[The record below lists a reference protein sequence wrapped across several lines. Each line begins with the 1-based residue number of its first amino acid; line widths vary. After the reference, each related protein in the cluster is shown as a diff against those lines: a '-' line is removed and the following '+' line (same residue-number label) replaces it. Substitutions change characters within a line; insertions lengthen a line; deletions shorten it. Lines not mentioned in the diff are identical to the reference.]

1 MKSKKDCS
9 EKELEDLYIEPALMH
24 VGWDKKN
31 IKRQPSS
38 RYTDG
43 RINVRFANKIENL
56 RGKEKIPDIIL
67 YHSPHLPLAL
77 IESKQNDFN
86 VDKGLKQ
93 ALDYTDV
100 ENGGLEIPF
109 VYATNGDSFV
119 EVDRFTGEQR
129 TFPLDQFPSPA
140 TLWQRYKE
148 AKKLSDEQATLLET
162 PFYDDGRKP
171 RYYQQIAVNRVFENV
186 IKNQNRLLL
195 VMATG
200 TGKTYMASQII
211 YRLRKAGLKK
221 RFLFLVDRN
230 TLADQTIRDDFKIFR
245 NVLTKVTDRIV
256 EQEYEVYIALYQ
268 AVDGKEESKKIF
280 KQFPPTFF
288 DVIIVDECHRGS
300 AAEDSA
306 WREVLNHFASATH
319 IGLTATPKETKDVS
333 NSHYFGDPIYVYSLY
348 RGIDDGFLAPFKIIK
363 KSFNVDEEGYV
374 PEVGKTD
381 KYSGDLIPRRIYDT
395 FDFDRK
401 LVIETRTQLVAQEL
415 TKFLKTTDRFQKTI
429 VFCKDI
435 DHAERMRI
443 ALIAENVDLFE
454 QNHKYVMQITS
465 GEKGEN
471 GRNELENFQKKDT
484 RYPTI
489 VTTSKLLSTGVDMP
503 TVRCIV
509 LDSGIDSSIE
519 FKQIIGRGTRIAEK
533 YGKVYFT
540 IMDFKGATHKFLDP
554 NFDLPPIADPD
565 FDPQPEPPGGG
576 NDGPN
581 SPPTPPPTPPQP
593 PRPKYVVDEVP
604 VNVVREQV
612 MYYNG
617 EGQIMTESLTE
628 YTRQHILSH
637 YATPEAFAEVWNTA
651 ERKSLLMKELETQ
664 GILIESIQHEMGGVW
679 KNMDEYDLVCHLAY
693 NVPVVLRE
701 NRAKRLQN
709 HPIMK
714 RYNTKA
720 QALIKALLDKYTERG
735 ITQIEDTTDL
745 QANPFAEMGTAV
757 ELVKLFGNKANYYA
771 MLQQLK
777 NALYNEAA

>member
-1 MKSKKDCS
+1 MKSKQECS
-9 EKELEDLYIEPALMH
+9 EKELEDLYIEPALIDA
-24 VGWDKKN
+24 GWNKKN
-31 IKRQPSS
+31 IKRQIA
-38 RYTDG
+38 YTDG
-43 RINVRFANKIENL
+43 RINVRFANQTELL
-56 RGKEKIPDIIL
+56 RGEKQIPDFIL
-67 YHSPHLPLAL
+67 YHAPHLPLAV
-77 IESKQNDFN
+77 IESKQNKFN
-86 VDKGLKQ
+86 VDYGLNQ
-93 ALDYTDV
+93 ALRYSDV
-100 ENGGLEIPF
+100 DNGGLEIPF
-109 VYATNGDSFV
+109 VYATNGDNFV
-119 EVDRFTGEQR
+119 EIDRFTGEQR
-129 TFPLDQFPSPA
+129 IFSLDQFPSPA
-140 TLWQRYKE
+140 ALWERYKE
-148 AKKLSDEQATLLET
+148 AKQLSDEQAKLLET

-186 IKNQNRLLL
+186 VKNQNRLLL

-245 NVLTKVTDRIV
+245 NVLTKVSDRIV

-268 AVDGKEESKKIF
+268 AVDGKEEDKKIF

-306 WREVLNHFASATH
+306 WREVLTHFESATQ
-319 IGLTATPKETKDVS
+319 IGLTATPKETRDVS
-333 NSHYFGDPIYVYSLY
+333 NIHYFGEPIYVYSLY
-348 RGIDDGFLAPFKIIK
+348 RGIDDGFLAPFKVIK
-363 KSFNVDEEGYV
+363 KSFNIDEEGYV
-374 PEVGKTD
+374 PELGKTD
-381 KYSGDLIPRRIYDT
+381 KYSGDLIPRRLYDT

-401 LVIETRTQLVAQEL
+401 LVIETRTQLVAEEL
-415 TKFLKTTDRFQKTI
+415 TKYLKATDRFQKTI

-443 ALIAENVDLFE
+443 ALIAENTDLFE
-454 QNHKYVMQITS
+454 QNPKYIMQITS
-465 GEKGEN
+465 GEKGEK

-509 LDSGIDSSIE
+509 LDAGIDSSIE

-533 YGKVYFT
+533 YGKVFFT
-540 IMDFKGATHKFLDP
+540 IIDFKGATQKFLDP
-554 NFDLPPIADPD
+554 NFDGLPEVDID
-565 FDPQPEPPGGG
+565 FDPEPPTDGGEG
-576 NDGPN
+576 NPN
-581 SPPTPPPTPPQP
+581 PTPNPRPTPPP

-604 VNVVREQV
+604 VSVVREQV

-628 YTRQHILSH
+628 YTRQHILSR

-664 GILIESIQHEMGGVW
+664 GILIESIQAEMGGVW
-679 KNMDEYDLVCHLAY
+679 QNMDEYDLVCHLAY
-693 NVPVVLRE
+693 NAPVVLRE

-714 RYNTKA
+714 QYNAKA
-720 QALIKALLDKYTERG
+720 QALIQALLNKYTERG
-735 ITQIEDTTDL
+735 ITQIEDATDL
-745 QANPFAEMGTAV
+745 QANPFAEMGTTV
-757 ELVKLFGNKANYYA
+757 ELVKLFGNKTNYYA

-777 NALYNEAA
+777 KALYNEAA

>member
-1 MKSKKDCS
+1 MKPKSECS
-9 EKELEDLYIEPALMH
+9 EKELEDLYIEPALITA
-24 VGWDKKN
+24 GWNKKN
-31 IKRQPSS
+31 IKRQVA
-38 RYTDG
+38 YTDG
-43 RINVRFANKIENL
+43 RINVKFANQTELL
-56 RGKEKIPDIIL
+56 RGEKQIPDFIL
-67 YHSPHLPLAL
+67 YHAPHLPLAL
-77 IESKQNDFN
+77 IESKQNKFN
-86 VDKGLKQ
+86 VDYGLPQ
-93 ALDYTDV
+93 AIKYTDV
-100 ENGGLEIPF
+100 NKGGLDIPF
-109 VYATNGDSFV
+109 IYSTNGDNFV
-119 EVDRFTGEQR
+119 EIDHFTGEQR
-129 TFPLDQFPSPA
+129 IFSLDQFPSPA
-140 TLWQRYKE
+140 VLWERYKE
-148 AKKLSDEQATLLET
+148 AKQLTDEQAKLLET

-186 IKNQNRLLL
+186 VKNQNRLLL

-245 NVLTKVTDRIV
+245 SVLTKVSDRKV

-268 AVDGKEESKKIF
+268 AVDGKEEDKKIF
-280 KQFPPTFF
+280 KQFPSTFF

-306 WREVLNHFASATH
+306 WRDVLSYFESATQ

-333 NSHYFGDPIYVYSLY
+333 NTHYFGKPIYVYSLY
-348 RGIDDGFLAPFKIIK
+348 RGIDDGFLAPFKVIK

-374 PEVGKTD
+374 PELGKTD
-381 KYSGDLIPRRIYDT
+381 KYSGDLIPRRLYDT

-415 TKFLKTTDRFQKTI
+415 TNYLKATDRFQKTV

-443 ALIAENVDLFE
+443 ALIAENTDLFE
-454 QNHKYVMQITS
+454 QNPKYIMQITS
-465 GEKGEN
+465 GEKGEK

-509 LDSGIDSSIE
+509 LDTGIDSSIE

-533 YGKVYFT
+533 YGKVFFT
-540 IMDFKGATHKFLDP
+540 IIDFKGATQKFLDP
-554 NFDLPPIADPD
+554 NFDGLPEIDIE
-565 FDPQPEPPGGG
+565 FEPEPPTDGGEE
-576 NDGPN
+576 DPN
-581 SPPTPPPTPPQP
+581 PPPSPPPTPPPPP
-593 PRPKYVVDEVP
+593 PKYVVDEVP
-604 VNVVREQV
+604 VSVVREQV
-612 MYYNG
+612 MYYSG
-617 EGQIMTESLTE
+617 EGRIMTESLTE
-628 YTRQHILSH
+628 YTRKHILSH

-651 ERKSLLMKELETQ
+651 ERKSLLMKELEKQ
-664 GILIESIQHEMGGVW
+664 GILIESIQAELGGVW
-679 KNMDEYDLVCHLAY
+679 QNMDEYDLVCHLAF
-693 NVPVVLRE
+693 NAPVVLRE

-709 HPIMK
+709 HPIMTQ
-714 RYNTKA
+714 YNAKA

-745 QANPFAEMGTAV
+745 QANPFAQMGTTV
-757 ELVKLFGNKANYYA
+757 ELVKLFGNKTNYYA

-777 NALYNEAA
+777 KALYNEAA

>member
-1 MKSKKDCS
+1 MNQKKECS
-9 EKELEDLYIEPALMH
+9 EKELEDLYIEPAILQS
-24 VGWDKKN
+24 GWEKKN
-31 IKRQPSS
+31 IKRQVS
-38 RYTDG
+38 YTDG
-43 RINVRFANKIENL
+43 RINVRFADKIENL
-56 RGKEKIPDIIL
+56 RGKGKIPDIIL
-67 YHSPHLPLAL
+67 YHAPHLPLAL
-77 IESKQNDFN
+77 IESKQNKFN
-86 VDKGLKQ
+86 VEYGLNQ

-100 ENGGLEIPF
+100 ENGGLDIPF
-109 VYATNGDSFV
+109 VYATNGDNFV
-119 EVDRFTGEQR
+119 EFDRFTGKQQ
-129 TFPLDQFPSPA
+129 TFPLDQFPSHEV
-140 TLWQRYKE
+140 LWQRYKE
-148 AKKLSDEQATLLET
+148 AKQLTNEQAKLLET

-186 IKNQNRLLL
+186 VKNQNRLLL

-230 TLADQTIRDDFKIFR
+230 TLADQTINGDFREFNKVITKI
-245 NVLTKVTDRIV
+245 TDRKV

-306 WREVLNHFASATH
+306 WREVLTHFESATQ

-348 RGIDDGFLAPFKIIK
+348 RGIDDGFLAPFKVIK
-363 KSFNVDEEGYV
+363 KSFNVDAEGYV
-374 PEVGKTD
+374 PELGKTD
-381 KYSGDLIPRRIYDT
+381 KYSGALIPRRLYDT
-395 FDFDRK
+395 IDFDRN
-401 LVIETRTQLVAQEL
+401 LVIETRTQLVAEEL
-415 TKFLKTTDRFQKTI
+415 TKFLKLTDRFQKTV

-443 ALIAENVDLFE
+443 ALIAENTDLFE

-465 GEKGEN
+465 GEKGEK

-509 LDSGIDSSIE
+509 LDAEINSLIE

-540 IMDFKGATHKFLDP
+540 IIDFKEATHKFLDP
-554 NFDLPPIADPD
+554 NFDGLPAPD
-565 FDPQPEPPGGG
+565 GDFGLPEPPTDGGEE
-576 NDGPN
+576 NPN
-581 SPPTPPPTPPQP
+581 PTPNPPPT

-604 VNVVREQV
+604 VSVVREQV

-664 GILIESIQHEMGGVW
+664 GILIESIQAEMGGVW
-679 KNMDEYDLVCHLAY
+679 QSMDEYDLVCHLAY
-693 NVPVVLRE
+693 NAPVVLRE

-714 RYNTKA
+714 QYNAKA

-745 QANPFAEMGTAV
+745 QANPFAQMGTTV

-777 NALYNEAA
+777 KALYNEAA